1 MRNLIAAVVGLACVL
16 ALSSLG
22 DAERP
27 GVPEVPDGQLAV
39 TADGG
44 ETVVLRQSDDYTLF
58 IDAIEGVIQDNG
70 DAVATAL
77 SSADASRNL
86 AALQQAG
93 QRNDA
98 AAAAGNGA
106 GDSAAAPAA
115 AGSATLTM
123 GSQVIPYVSS
133 HLSVSAPE
141 STAGL
146 WNGSDST
153 TDGRWGYFVGHNP
166 GVFSCMLAMGNGS
179 SVTVTDGAG
188 AARTYTVL
196 KVFDVP
202 NTATWRDVSDTV
214 TGYGESIV
222 LQTCID
228 GGNRYRIMV
237 AA

>member
-27 GVPEVPDGQLAV
+27 GAPEVPDGQLAV

-58 IDAIEGVIQDNG
+58 IDAIEGVIEDNG
-70 DAVATAL
+70 DAVLAARDN
-77 SSADASRNL
+77 ADASRNL

-93 QRNDA
+93 QHND
-98 AAAAGNGA
+98 
-106 GDSAAAPAA
+106 AA
-115 AGSATLTM
+115 AGSASGAAASPVAAGPATLTM
-123 GSQVIPYVSS
+123 QGQVIPYAGS
-133 HLSVSAPE
+133 HLSASAPG

-202 NTATWRDVSDTV
+202 NTATWRDVSDAV

-222 LQTCID
+222 LQTCIE
-228 GGNRYRIMV
+228 GGARYRIMV